1 MDMQFTK
8 VRRKRGRNKMYER
21 IVARNK
27 RHAKQII
34 KRWNKS
40 SDRVAMGKPK
50 LYQDVGFLRSGA
62 YGMKIYTARPYKKRE
77 KKRSKRK
84 R

>member
-1 MDMQFTK
+1 MPT
-8 VRRKRGRNKMYER
+8 YER

-50 LYQDVGFLRSGA
+50 LHQDVGFLRSSA
-62 YGMKIYTARPYKKRE
+62 YGMKIYTTRPYKKRE
-77 KKRSKRK
+77 KKRRK
-84 R
+84 K